1 MLQNVTQG
9 LRLGH
14 SLWIKSKWIRC
25 MRNIVSMGAVTNSN
39 IMLVAKHEGRRPLG
53 RTRHRWE
60 DNIKMD
66 LKKEGLTV

>member
-1 MLQNVTQG
+1 
-9 LRLGH
+9 
-14 SLWIKSKWIRC
+14 